1 MGMSGEEIE
10 AEWPKFLEWTK
21 KQNYRHLSG
30 GIYLIKEWERYK
42 GEVYGSHREEDRI
55 LPTG

>member
-1 MGMSGEEIE
+1 MSGEEIE